1 MAVSGNVFYI
11 DDNNREDYETLCK
24 QLAGLI
30 HSASSDFEN
39 IVASSLINP
48 WAKNKPFRY
57 NDPNFGYDYNNPA
70 PAETARAA
78 ARKEKNQGLLL
89 PTQKNVGVSAQ
100 IPQYKWLNY
109 LAYIISNGGIESY
122 PYLRPR
128 GASVSPKEYNRIR
141 DFDGYNHNAGQPF
154 KTSVVLIKADGTQEP
169 VVGGVGDEII
179 DLNRF
184 AVKTVRFILVTQ
196 PDADMSVADIAGTN
210 AAQFYFSAELYE
222 RVNNAQTNVWYNL
235 QAPTTLLKATS
246 NITSIP
252 QNNGSVALDYT
263 LKEENDNWEIVG
275 ICGINQYETNSNVPM
290 SLGNGFVAP
299 WTAGQPYPF
308 LFPFRQTF
316 HAEMLGKVSA
326 GYYYNGGW
334 KSFVPTS
341 AANTPN
347 KTTTSDSIGIA
358 ITVPRMA
365 ADLYFVGTR
374 NYSLPAGAFAYSVRA
389 TIIGP
394 TSKVVQCTI
403 VDSDMTTEIANGL
416 GEIDMTGAAEQTVYL
431 KFNGALSNMR
441 GIKLS
446 SLLLELGRRN
456 DDGTISWPTMTDFWA
471 SVPFNITYN

>member
-1 MAVSGNVFYI
+1 MAINGQVFTM
-11 DDNNREDYETLCK
+11 EDSNTETFTALCG

-30 HSASSDFEN
+30 RSASSDFEN
-39 IVASSLINP
+39 IVASGNIKK
-48 WAKNKPFRY
+48 WAKYKPFRF
-57 NDPNFGYDYNNPA
+57 PAWNFASD
-70 PAETARAA
+70 AERDA
-78 ARKEKNQGLLL
+78 ARKSVNQGLML
-89 PTQKNVGVSAQ
+89 PTQKNVGVNSQ
-100 IPQYKWLNY
+100 TPQYKWLNY
-109 LAYIISNGGIESY
+109 LAYIVSNGNIESY
-122 PYLRPR
+122 PYLHPR
-128 GASVSPKEYNRIR
+128 GVTTNYNEPNRMR
-141 DFDGYNHNAGQPF
+141 DFDGYKHNAGQPF

-169 VVGGVGDEII
+169 VAGGVSGEII

-184 AVKTVRFILVTQ
+184 AVKTIRFILVTQ
-196 PDADMSVADIAGTN
+196 PDADMSVADLAGTN
-210 AAQFYFSAELYE
+210 AVQFYFSAELYE
-222 RVNNAQTNVWYNL
+222 KVNNAQTNVWYNL
-235 QAPTTLLKATS
+235 QSPTTLLKATS
-246 NITSIP
+246 NITAIP

-275 ICGINQYETNSNVPM
+275 VCGINQYETNSNVPM

-316 HAEMLGKVSA
+316 HAEMLGRVSA
-326 GYYYNGGW
+326 GYYYDGGW

-374 NYSLPAGAFAYSVRA
+374 NYSLPSGAFAYSIRA

-403 VDSDMTTEIANGL
+403 VASDMTSEIANGL

-431 KFNGALSNMR
+431 KFNGALSNFR
-441 GIKLS
+441 GIKIS
-446 SLLLELGRRN
+446 SINLELGRRN
-456 DDGTISWPTMTDFWA
+456 DDGTISWPTATTDFWA
-471 SVPFNITYN
+471 TIPFNITYN